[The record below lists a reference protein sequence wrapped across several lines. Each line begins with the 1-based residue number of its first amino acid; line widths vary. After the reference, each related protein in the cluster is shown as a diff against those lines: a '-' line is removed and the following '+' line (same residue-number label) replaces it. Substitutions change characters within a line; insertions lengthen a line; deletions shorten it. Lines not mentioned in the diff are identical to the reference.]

1 MYSKKVKLRFVF
13 IIIFLALIVLT
24 IFTVLK
30 VLKDNVVYFK
40 SPSEINLLSEIS
52 NKKIR
57 SLLRKKVMHFG
68 TVKTNKLS
76 IEMTRKL
83 THYYQEDIRELS
95 HLLNRDLSHWVKSI
109 DRPD

>member
-1 MYSKKVKLRFVF
+1 MQEGGDLSKFLRNVLIPDNKVKSF
-13 IIIFLALIVLT
+13 
-24 IFTVLK
+24 
-30 VLKDNVVYFK
+30 FK
-40 SPSEINLLSEIS
+40 MIIS

-76 IEMTRKL
+76 VEMTRKL

-109 DRPD
+109 DSPDWIK